1 MAKQPA
7 DRAAA
12 AVRRTAARGRP
23 ARSAE
28 PDLSRYHVPNLKRA
42 LSLMEFLATQP
53 GGMGV
58 SDLARALEIPKNS
71 VFRITATLHAFGYLQ
86 RRADNSFTLGPKL
99 LTLAHLSMD
108 EQNLVGKSLDVL
120 TSLRDETGETV
131 LIGTLSDGE
140 GVVLEEL
147 ASPQPIKVTV
157 TLGRRFPIH
166 TAAPAKAMLAA
177 MPPEERQAIVSTLRF
192 SRFTPHTITSRRAFE
207 QEIAAAKARGFAT
220 DHSEEVEGISCVAAA
235 ILDFR
240 DRPIGAVWIT
250 GPSFRIPKQDI
261 PAIAASVQRAA
272 AAISSRFGLGG
283 GAGRGMARA

>member
-1 MAKQPA
+1 MAKKP
-7 DRAAA
+7 
-12 AVRRTAARGRP
+12 AVRPAASPDRRAP
-23 ARSAE
+23 AHGMQSRSAE

-42 LSLMEFLATQP
+42 LGLMEFLATRP

-58 SDLARALEIPKNS
+58 SDLARALKIPKNS

-86 RRADNSFTLGPKL
+86 RRVDNSFTLGPKL
-99 LTLAHLSMD
+99 LTLAHMAMD

-120 TSLRDETGETV
+120 TALRDETGETV

-166 TAAPAKAMLAA
+166 TAAPAKAILAA
-177 MPPEERQAIVSTLRF
+177 MPPEGRQAIVSALQF
-192 SRFTPHTITSRRAFE
+192 SRYTPRTITSRREFE
-207 QEIAAAKARGFAT
+207 KEIAAVEAQGFAT

-240 DRPIGAVWIT
+240 DRPIGAVWVT
-250 GPSFRIPKQDI
+250 GPSFRISKQDI
-261 PAIAASVQRAA
+261 VAIAAAVKRAA
-272 AAISSRFGLGG
+272 ATISSRFGHGESG
-283 GAGRGMARA
+283 VNSDR